1 MHLVVYGYGV
11 GQDQHDLHVHRCRRI
26 PGDARIASGPSL
38 VKPFLDLALLMT
50 LRRVVREEKID
61 VVCAHNYEALLV
73 ALAAGKRPILYHA
86 HNAMSDELPYYF
98 QRKKL
103 AERFG
108 RWLDRTF
115 PHRADCIVTPHRR
128 LAGHLIVRGCDHT
141 KVRIVPPP
149 VDTNLFEPSVAGRE
163 TPPVL
168 YAGNLDGYQNID
180 LLFAAMRTCA
190 AACGSPAGGRDG
202 RQSRFAGRGGDG
214 HARIRFIAA
223 RAGPGLRL
231 RRAARILVGYPIK
244 LMNAMAAGKAIVA
257 CESAA
262 YPLTHRYNGLIVPD
276 NDARAFGNALLEL
289 MQNQKLRAELGKRAR
304 ETVIKEYEPGR
315 VAVMLDEILQ
325 ELMPPRKSMRYA
337 SPCPAEKAGADS
349 FRTVTRKKTRGFPI
363 APEQLGG
370 SLNELASPLQ
380 EPLPRATSDRV
391 HP

>member
-1 MHLVVYGYGV
+1 MTLRIAMVGACPYPVPQGSQVLLRDTALALSALGHAVHLVVYGYGV

-180 LLFAAMRTCA
+180 LLFAAMRHVRGSMREARLVVATGDKADLQGAEVMVMRGFDSLQRVLAQDSVFA
-190 AACGSPAGGRDG
+190 APRVSW
-202 RQSRFAGRGGDG
+202 S
-214 HARIRFIAA
+214 
-223 RAGPGLRL
+223 
-231 RRAARILVGYPIK
+231 GYPIK

-325 ELMPPRKSMRYA
+325 ELMHPG
-337 SPCPAEKAGADS
+337 KA
-349 FRTVTRKKTRGFPI
+349 
-363 APEQLGG
+363 
-370 SLNELASPLQ
+370 
-380 EPLPRATSDRV
+380 
-391 HP
+391 